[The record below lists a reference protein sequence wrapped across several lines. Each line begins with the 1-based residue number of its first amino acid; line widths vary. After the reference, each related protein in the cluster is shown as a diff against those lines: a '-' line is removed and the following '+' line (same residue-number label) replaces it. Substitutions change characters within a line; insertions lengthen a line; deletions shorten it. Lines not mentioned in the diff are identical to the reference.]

1 MIGRIVE
8 ISNNNRYLSVYRGF
22 LLVKSLGEEA
32 SELGRIPLDDILA
45 VVTNAHGLSYSN
57 NLLVSLLERDI
68 PLVITSDKYVPMGI
82 LWPVESHHLQAKRM
96 DAQIGASLPLKKSL
110 WAQVVREKIRQQ
122 SLLLHHLGLPSS
134 RLDRLAKEVKS
145 GDPDNKEAMAA
156 RIYWTSI
163 FGSISCETERLRA
176 LMHYSTTD
184 TRLFDPRLHAPSWL
198 PAYIRV

>member
-68 PLVITSDKYVPMGI
+68 PLVITSCLLYVEFLLI
-82 LWPVESHHLQAKRM
+82 LG
-96 DAQIGASLPLKKSL
+96 QIRSDGHSL
-110 WAQVVREKIRQQ
+110 A
-122 SLLLHHLGLPSS
+122 
-134 RLDRLAKEVKS
+134 
-145 GDPDNKEAMAA
+145 
-156 RIYWTSI
+156 
-163 FGSISCETERLRA
+163 C
-176 LMHYSTTD
+176 
-184 TRLFDPRLHAPSWL
+184 
-198 PAYIRV
+198 

>member
-45 VVTNAHGLSYSN
+45 VITNAHGLSFSN

-82 LWPVESHHLQAKRM
+82 LWPVESPHLQAKRM
-96 DAQIGASLPLKKSL
+96 DAQIGASLPLKKIAMGSSCSRKNSSTISV
-110 WAQVVREKIRQQ
+110 ASSSGIAFFSIRQTGQ
-122 SLLLHHLGLPSS
+122 RSKKWRPRQQRSNCGADLL
-134 RLDRLAKEVKS
+134 D
-145 GDPDNKEAMAA
+145 
-156 RIYWTSI
+156 
-163 FGSISCETERLRA
+163 FGFR
-176 LMHYSTTD
+176 
-184 TRLFDPRLHAPSWL
+184 
-198 PAYIRV
+198 

>member
-45 VVTNAHGLSYSN
+45 VITNAHGLSFSN

-96 DAQIGASLPLKKSL
+96 DAQIGASLPLKNRYGLKL
-110 WAQVVREKIRQQ
+110 FEKRFVNNLCCFIIWDY
-122 SLLLHHLGLPSS
+122 LF
-134 RLDRLAKEVKS
+134 LD
-145 GDPDNKEAMAA
+145 
-156 RIYWTSI
+156 
-163 FGSISCETERLRA
+163 
-176 LMHYSTTD
+176 
-184 TRLFDPRLHAPSWL
+184 
-198 PAYIRV
+198 